1 MLFQI
6 LIVYLLMNLKER
18 IEESKTILEQYK
30 ALPSVVGA
38 DLNKALLIN
47 QIAIM
52 ESLSDIKKT
61 IIELAIR

>member
-1 MLFQI
+1 
-6 LIVYLLMNLKER
+6 MNLKER
-18 IEESKTILEQYK
+18 IEQSKTILEQYK